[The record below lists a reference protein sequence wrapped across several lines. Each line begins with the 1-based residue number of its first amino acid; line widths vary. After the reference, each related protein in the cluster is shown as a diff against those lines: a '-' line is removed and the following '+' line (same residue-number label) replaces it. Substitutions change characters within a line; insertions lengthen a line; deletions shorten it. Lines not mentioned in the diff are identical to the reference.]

1 MIGEKLFTNSKNQN
15 KSLTILRALMYR
27 PVLQCLTQS
36 AAVTHSVIFISVVDT
51 LVKLFSSLATDQDA
65 DRPRLWF
72 VSSVLYEIR
81 TCVNSL
87 VFFKES

>member
-1 MIGEKLFTNSKNQN
+1 MIGDKLFTNSKNQN
-15 KSLTILRALMYR
+15 KSLTNLRTLMYR
-27 PVLQCLTQS
+27 TVLQCLTGG
-36 AAVTHSVIFISVVDT
+36 AAVTQSVIFISVVDT
-51 LVKLFSSLATDQDA
+51 LDKLFSSLATDQDA

-87 VFFKES
+87 VFFNKT